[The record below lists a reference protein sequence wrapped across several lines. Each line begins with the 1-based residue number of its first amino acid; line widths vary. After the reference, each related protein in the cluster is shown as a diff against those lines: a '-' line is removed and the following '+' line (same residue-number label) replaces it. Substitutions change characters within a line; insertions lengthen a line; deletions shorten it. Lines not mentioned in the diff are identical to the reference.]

1 MRKTP
6 PANFPTQRRAAPRW
20 APYALALFAL
30 LFFVAPR
37 LFQIWF
43 ESLWFSSLGI
53 GGVFTRTLL
62 WRWALFFAF
71 AILTFAILRGIF
83 ALLEH
88 AFASFPLGGTLTRL
102 EGHAITIAPRQFL
115 RPAAIGIALFWALI
129 CGLTMSLRWQ
139 TFVLFF
145 ASGNGAASTREA
157 WRDPIFARP
166 LEFYFFALPLF
177 TTLAGWLWSLAVF
190 SLLATL
196 AYGALALISRMGSAQ
211 MLAARSL
218 SLRAIS
224 LALGA
229 ILGIASTRVYLDR
242 FGLAFS
248 DHGTIAGLNYVQ
260 WRVLLPAMSVIAALL
275 LLGAALCFLNAA
287 LWKRRRVLATAVALP
302 LIVLIV
308 ARVQSAY
315 VANFVVKPN
324 ELARETPSIENNIA
338 ATRRA
343 FGLDKVEERT
353 FAAQPSIASLDA
365 KNNPLTLEN
374 VRLWDWQALQA
385 TLRQNQVIGK
395 LYDFPDVD
403 VDRYTIDGQPR
414 QLMLAAR
421 ELNIDLLP
429 SQTRNWINDRLIY
442 THGYGVVAVA
452 ANAIEPSGKPRYV
465 VSDIPVQSRAPA
477 LKIAR
482 PQIYFGQLTDTT
494 VYVKTAQREF
504 DYPLGNGSATSVY
517 DGKDGIEIGSGL
529 RRLAISYA
537 LGDLSKVPFSS
548 DIRATSRVL
557 VHRDITERVAQIAPF
572 LSYDG
577 DPYIVVGPRGH
588 LFWMLDAF
596 TTSSYFPLA
605 SSYSIGNDDV
615 NYTRNSVKVT
625 IDAYDGTTRFYVFD
639 DTDPIL
645 RAWRRFHPELFQ
657 DAAQMPPELRAHVRY
672 PESYF
677 RLQAEVFAL
686 YHLKTAKEFFGRDD
700 IWSVAASGTDA
711 STPALDVPRASVP
724 VGSPPSYS
732 GSYDARN
739 YAAYAPPQN
748 SSSDATIDPYF
759 VLMRL
764 PGERARE
771 EFAQILPF
779 TPAGKPN
786 MVGWLAARSDGAN
799 YGGLVAYDFPKSASF
814 DGPAQVRARIDQ
826 QPELSGQLTLW
837 NQQGS
842 NVLRGNLL
850 VIPMGSGLLY
860 VEPIFLKASQSPQP
874 ELRLVVLATQDKL
887 VYDST
892 YAGALKKLLGSETPA
907 APAAPPASTRE
918 SPLQQGTLPSND
930 TTRAMIA
937 RAAADLEAYQKLTSQ
952 GNYSAAGQRLE
963 SLRQTLKTLRDK
975 PQ

>member
-1 MRKTP
+1 MKKTP
-6 PANFPTQRRAAPRW
+6 PSNFPTQRRPAPR
-20 APYALALFAL
+20 AALIVLVLAAL
-30 LFFVAPR
+30 LLLLAPR
-37 LFQIWF
+37 LADIWF
-43 ESLWFSSLGI
+43 ENLWFSSLGI

-71 AILTFAILRGIF
+71 AILTFAILRAVF
-83 ALLEH
+83 AVMER
-88 AFASFPLGGTLTRL
+88 AFASFPLGGTLTRF

-115 RPAAIGIALFWALI
+115 RPAALGIALFWALI

-145 ASGNGAASTREA
+145 VSGNGAASTRDV
-157 WRDPIFARP
+157 WRDPVFARP
-166 LEFYFFALPLF
+166 VEFYFFALPFF
-177 TTLAGWLWSLAVF
+177 TTLAGWLWSLAVL

-211 MLAARSL
+211 MLAARTL

-224 LALGA
+224 LALGV
-229 ILGIASTRVYLDR
+229 ILLIASTRVFLDR
-242 FGLAFS
+242 FGLTTFE
-248 DHGTIAGLNYVQ
+248 HGTIAGLNYVQ
-260 WRVLLPAMSVIAALL
+260 WHVSLPAMSVIAALL
-275 LLGAALCFLNAA
+275 FLGGALCFLNAA
-287 LWKRRRVLATAVALP
+287 LWKRRRVLALAVALP
-302 LIVLIV
+302 FAV
-308 ARVQSAY
+308 AVVTRVQAAY

-343 FGLDKVEERT
+343 FGLDKIEERT
-353 FAAQPSIASLDA
+353 FGAQQSVAALDA

-403 VDRYTIDGQPR
+403 VDRYQIGGQPR

-452 ANAIEPSGKPRYV
+452 ANAIEPNGKPRYL
-465 VSDIPVQSRAPA
+465 VSDIPVQNRESE
-477 LKIAR
+477 LEVTR

-504 DYPLGNGSATSVY
+504 DYPRGNGSATSVY

-537 LGDLSKVPFSS
+537 LGDLTKVPFSS

-557 VHRDITERVAQIAPF
+557 VHRDITERVGRIAPF

-577 DPYIVVGPRGH
+577 DPYIVIGPGGH

-596 TTSSYFPLA
+596 TTTSYFPMA
-605 SSYSIGNDDV
+605 SSYDIGNDNV
-615 NYTRNSVKVT
+615 NYARNSVKVT

-639 DTDPIL
+639 DADPIL
-645 RAWRRFHPELFQ
+645 RAWRRFHPELFV
-657 DAAQMPPELRAHVRY
+657 DGAQMPPELRAHVRY
-672 PESYF
+672 PESLF

-686 YHLKTAKEFFGRDD
+686 YHLKTAKAFFGRDD

-711 STPALDVPRASVP
+711 SSPATFNAPRASLP
-724 VGSPPSYS
+724 GGAPSYNGNGAYDARGAAPYLPPPSY
-732 GSYDARN
+732 GG
-739 YAAYAPPQN
+739 
-748 SSSDATIDPYF
+748 DATIDPYF

-764 PGERARE
+764 PGEGARE
-771 EFAQILPF
+771 EFAQVLPF

-786 MVGWLAARSDGAN
+786 MVGWLAARSDGDN

-892 YAGALKKLLGSETPA
+892 YAGALKKLLGSE
-907 APAAPPASTRE
+907 APATQAPSASTRE
-918 SPLQQGTLPSND
+918 IPSPNSPPQNE
-930 TTRAMIA
+930 TTRAMID
-937 RAAADLEAYQKLTSQ
+937 RAAADLEAYQKLTSE
-952 GNYSAAGQRLE
+952 GNYAAAGKRLE
-963 SLRQTLKTLRDK
+963 SLRGTLQTLREKR
-975 PQ
+975 